1 VGNKETSNKQPGID
15 FMNSPEIKQ
24 FIKENSTLFW
34 YIPENKKEDISP
46 EVLVETI
53 LNYGDM
59 NAVKK
64 LFNLFGIKRVAEI
77 FFISINLSERRK
89 GNFHELTINYF
100 THFFKRYA

>member
-1 VGNKETSNKQPGID
+1 
-15 FMNSPEIKQ
+15 MNSPEIKE
-24 FIKENSTLFW
+24 FIRENSALFW
-34 YIPENKKEDISP
+34 YIPETKKEDISS

-64 LFNLFGIKRVAEI
+64 LFNLFGIKKVAEI
-77 FFISINLSERRK
+77 FFNSINISERRK

-100 THFFKRYA
+100 TLFFKQYA